1 MGGGISQEV
10 GGVSNHQVTRQ
21 YKAGEEAGAGG
32 GSRGGG
38 VSVGFQSVR
47 DRALGEGERWW
58 ERPGT

>member
-10 GGVSNHQVTRQ
+10 GGSAIIRLLGSTRR
-21 YKAGEEAGAGG
+21 GRRRGRGG
-32 GSRGGG
+32 DSRGGG
-38 VSVGFQSVR
+38 VSVGFESVR